1 MTSPHSSSRTSSS
14 PATTPSWF
22 VLVGLTGGIGSG
34 KTTVANLMRSHGWVV
49 VDADAIAREIVE
61 PGQPALQELAAH
73 FGEDILDEQ
82 GALRRGLL
90 AQRAFAS
97 PEETA
102 ALNAITHP
110 RIEQVTQERFA
121 AARAEALAGAGS
133 RFCVYDMPL
142 LVDKGLHK
150 GMDEVIVVDVAA
162 ETRVQRLVEFRGLD
176 EDDAR
181 RRIAA
186 QIDDATRRAAATFVV
201 DNNGSLEELES
212 ATRRVIGQLEA
223 KYPAS

>member
-1 MTSPHSSSRTSSS
+1 MTAPNSSASSSTSASS
-14 PATTPSWF
+14 THHGFT
-22 VLVGLTGGIGSG
+22 LIGLTGGIGSG
-34 KTTVANLMRSHGWVV
+34 KTTVANLMREHGWVV
-49 VDADAIAREIVE
+49 VDADAIAREIVG

-73 FGEDILDEQ
+73 FGQDILDED

-121 AARAEALAGAGS
+121 EARANALAGAGS

-142 LVDKGLHK
+142 LVDKGLHV

-162 ETRVQRLVEFRGLD
+162 NTRVERLAEFRGL
-176 EDDAR
+176 EEADAR

-186 QIDDATRRAAATFVV
+186 QIDDATRRAAATFIV
-201 DNNGSLEELES
+201 DNNGSLEELEA
-212 ATRRVIGQLEA
+212 ATRRVIGQLEE